1 MVYKEKQPTISIHL
15 HTLNNL
21 HEYEPINNSMS
32 QLKQV
37 HKGLSMNSFE
47 QFYIQLHHYHNE
59 LIPEQS
65 PGEGNPV

>member
-1 MVYKEKQPTISIHL
+1 
-15 HTLNNL
+15 L

-37 HKGLSMNSFE
+37 YKGLSMNSFE
-47 QFYIQLHHYHNE
+47 QFYEYIQLHHYNNE